1 MNADQV
7 TRLLQE
13 LVRIPSVTPVGN
25 PGTART
31 GEAELAGFIADFLR
45 KLGLD
50 VETHEVL
57 PGRPNVIGRFAS
69 RGGKRRVAL
78 APHTDTVSV
87 AGMTIDPFSG
97 EVRDGRL
104 FGRGACDTKGSAAAM
119 LGALARCVRDREF
132 RAGDLDV
139 DFSAVMGEETGS
151 DGARALCARGYR
163 ADFAIAG
170 EPTNCRAVHAHKGS
184 LWFNVIT
191 RGKSCH
197 ASTPDLGEN
206 AVVKMAAAIPA
217 LLDRSRWPAPD
228 PVLGAP
234 TISVGVI
241 RGGSAANIVPDRC
254 EAEVD
259 RRLIPGEQAE
269 RIVAELRDRLGVE
282 IETIRQCPPLFT
294 PPDHPFIRA
303 LGVPVCGAPWF
314 CDAAVFA
321 AHGIPAIAF
330 GPGDIAQAH
339 TADEFLELAELHRAT
354 EILERFLK
362 SGGCATSPG

>member
-1 MNADQV
+1 MNTDHV
-7 TRLLQE
+7 TGLLQE

-25 PGTART
+25 PGTTRT
-31 GEAELAGFIADFLR
+31 GEAELAGFVANFLR
-45 KLGLD
+45 KLSLD
-50 VETHEVL
+50 VEVQEVR
-57 PGRPNVIGRFAS
+57 PGRPNVIGHFAS

-87 AGMTIDPFSG
+87 TGMTIDPFGG
-97 EVRDGRL
+97 EVRDGKL
-104 FGRGACDTKGSAAAM
+104 FGRGACDTKGSVAAM
-119 LGALARCVRDREF
+119 LGALARCVRAGEF

-139 DFSAVMGEETGS
+139 DFCAVMGEETGS

-184 LWFNVIT
+184 LWFKVIT

-197 ASTPDLGEN
+197 ASTPELGKN
-206 AVVKMAAAIPA
+206 AVVKMAAVIPG

-234 TISVGVI
+234 TINVGVI
-241 RGGSAANIVPDRC
+241 RGGSATNIVPDRC
-254 EAEVD
+254 EVEVD
-259 RRLIPGEQAE
+259 RRLIPGEQAD
-269 RIVAELRDRLGVE
+269 RVLADIRDRLGVE
-282 IETIRQCPPLFT
+282 IEAVRECPPLFT
-294 PPDHPFIRA
+294 PADHPFIRA
-303 LGVPVCGAPWF
+303 LDVPVCGAPWF

-321 AHGIPAIAF
+321 EHGIPAIAF

-362 SGGCATSPG
+362 SGGPATTPG